1 VKREASLRRQA
12 KPIEVQEING
22 ADDDEDQGIRVRSL
36 KENAEEGKD
45 DNKGKRKGGMPKW
58 LKGLSKK

>member
-1 VKREASLRRQA
+1 VLKASLRQQA

-22 ADDDEDQGIRVRSL
+22 ADDDEEQGIRVRTF
-36 KENAEEGKD
+36 KENTEEGKED
-45 DNKGKRKGGMPKW
+45 DRGKKKGGMPKW